1 MRVLR
6 IRDEPV
12 VPLCRQRGEI
22 DMGLVAAHAGD
33 SYVIRCRSLR
43 HIPILRLAPRPHQSH
58 PRHDVNAV

>member
-1 MRVLR
+1 
-6 IRDEPV
+6 V